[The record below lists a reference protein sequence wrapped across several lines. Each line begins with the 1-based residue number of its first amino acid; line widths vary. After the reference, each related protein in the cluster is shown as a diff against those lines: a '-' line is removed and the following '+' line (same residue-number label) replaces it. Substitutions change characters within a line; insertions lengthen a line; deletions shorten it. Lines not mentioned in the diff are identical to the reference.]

1 MKGSHPMATLL
12 DTTDPADWA
21 TEFCRIYRGH
31 TVGPDEV
38 NETLMADWFAKA
50 IETGKRIGVRER
62 SITARS
68 DEAGIITL
76 PEDMPDEVLVSS
88 ELLQQMIDKFNDII
102 RENAGRG
109 LMDSFQEGA
118 TDAERQHPQ

>member
-12 DTTDPADWA
+12 NTMDPADWA
-21 TEFCRIYRGH
+21 TEFCRIFNGKEIG
-31 TVGPDEV
+31 TSLTQEMM
-38 NETLMADWFAKA
+38 TDWFAKA
-50 IETGKRIGVRER
+50 IETGKRLGVQER
-62 SITARS
+62 SIVASS
-68 DEAGIITL
+68 DDAGIITL
-76 PEDMPDEVLVSS
+76 PEGMPNEVLVSS
-88 ELLQQMIDKFNDII
+88 TLLQQMIDKFNDII